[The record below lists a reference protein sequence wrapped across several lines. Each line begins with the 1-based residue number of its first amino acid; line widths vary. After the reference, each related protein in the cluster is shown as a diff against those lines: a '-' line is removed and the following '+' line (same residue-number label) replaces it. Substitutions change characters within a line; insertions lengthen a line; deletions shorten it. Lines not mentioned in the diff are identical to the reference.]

1 MSTKEITVK
10 VTGYDSRTYPSDTSV
25 SSILQDIDSSLAD
38 NAVAAM
44 VNGQLWDWNRSVESD
59 AELSPVYAD
68 SEEGHSV
75 LLHSAAHLMAQSVK
89 EYFPDAQ
96 MTIGPTIENRF
107 YYDFDVETPFSDKDL
122 EKIENG
128 MREHSV
134 ANYSVNREEIGVK
147 EAKKLFKGK
156 KETYKIEMIDEFD
169 DDEAISTYTQ
179 GDFVDLCRGPHL
191 ASTGMIKHFK
201 LLNTAGAYW
210 RGDEKNKMLQR
221 IYGTAFYNKKE
232 LDAYVKQIEEAKE
245 RDHRKLGKELELF
258 FFDQLS
264 PGSPFFMPKG
274 AILYQELENFIRE
287 LYKDFG
293 YDEVITPQVYDIEL
307 WKQSGHWDLFRE
319 YLYHM
324 KIGEREFSLKPM
336 NCPGHTVIYKSDLHS
351 YRDLPLR
358 IADFGRL
365 HRFERAGVISGLT
378 RVRSFSQDDAHIFCT
393 LDQIGDEISDL
404 IRMVNIVFETFGFES
419 VKVELSTRPEKALG
433 AKKLW
438 EKSEAMLEA
447 SLIEHKMDFN
457 LVEGEGAFY
466 GPKIDFQARDALGRY
481 HQLSTIQLDFNL
493 PERFELEYVAEDGS
507 YERPVMIHRAILGSI
522 ERFLGVYLE
531 HCGGNFPLWLAPTQ
545 VAILTISDKF
555 GDYGRDL
562 LNQLKSA
569 GIRAELDDRA
579 DKVGAKIRNAE
590 MNKVNVMLIV
600 GAREAEA
607 GEVSVRRRFEGDLGQ
622 MKVDQLIEQLDN
634 EINNKRRK
642 EQSQK

>member
-75 LLHSAAHLMAQSVK
+75 LLHSAAHLMAQSVNK
-89 EYFPDAQ
+89 YFPDAQ

-128 MREHSV
+128 MREHSA

-232 LDAYVKQIEEAKE
+232 MDAYVKQIEEAKE

>member
-75 LLHSAAHLMAQSVK
+75 LLHSAAHLMAQSVNK
-89 EYFPDAQ
+89 YFPDAQ

-107 YYDFDVETPFSDKDL
+107 YYDFDVETPFSDEDL

-128 MREHSV
+128 MREYS
-134 ANYSVNREEIGVK
+134 AENYSVNREEIGVK

-232 LDAYVKQIEEAKE
+232 MDAYVKQIEEAKE

>member
-38 NAVAAM
+38 NAVAAK

-107 YYDFDVETPFSDKDL
+107 YYDFDVETPFSDEDL

-128 MREHSV
+128 MREHSA
-134 ANYSVNREEIGVK
+134 ANYSVNRAEIGVK

-169 DDEAISTYTQ
+169 DDEVISTYTQ

-232 LDAYVKQIEEAKE
+232 LDTYVKQIEEAKE
-245 RDHRKLGKELELF
+245 RDHRKLGKELGLF

-393 LDQIGDEISDL
+393 LDQIGDEITDL

-447 SLIEHKMDFN
+447 SLIEHKMDFS

-493 PERFELEYVAEDGS
+493 PERFELEYVAKDGS

-555 GDYGRDL
+555 EDYGRDL

-622 MKVDQLIEQLDN
+622 MKVAQLIEQLDN
-634 EINNKRRK
+634 EINKKRRK

>member
-128 MREHSV
+128 MREHSA

-232 LDAYVKQIEEAKE
+232 MDAYVKQIEEAKE

-419 VKVELSTRPEKALG
+419 IKVELSTRPEKALG

-438 EKSEAMLEA
+438 EKSEAILET
-447 SLIEHKMDFN
+447 SLNEHKMDFS

-562 LNQLKSA
+562 LTQLKSA

>member
-107 YYDFDVETPFSDKDL
+107 YYDFDVETPFSDEDL

-134 ANYSVNREEIGVK
+134 ANYSVNRAEIGVK

>member
-128 MREHSV
+128 MREHSA
-134 ANYSVNREEIGVK
+134 ANYSVNRAEIGVK

>member
-75 LLHSAAHLMAQSVK
+75 LLHSAAHLMAQSVNK
-89 EYFPDAQ
+89 YFPDAQ

-134 ANYSVNREEIGVK
+134 ANYSVNRAEIGVK

>member
-128 MREHSV
+128 MREHSA
-134 ANYSVNREEIGVK
+134 ANYSVNRAEIGVK

-393 LDQIGDEISDL
+393 LDQIGDEITHL

>member
-75 LLHSAAHLMAQSVK
+75 LLHSAAHLMAQSVNK
-89 EYFPDAQ
+89 YFPDAQ

>member
-128 MREHSV
+128 MREHSA

>member
-75 LLHSAAHLMAQSVK
+75 LLHSAAHLMAQSVNK
-89 EYFPDAQ
+89 YFPDAQ

-433 AKKLW
+433 AQKLW
-438 EKSEAMLEA
+438 EKSEAMLET
-447 SLIEHKMDFN
+447 SLNEHKMDFS

>member
-1 MSTKEITVK
+1 M
-10 VTGYDSRTYPSDTSV
+10 
-25 SSILQDIDSSLAD
+25 A
-38 NAVAAM
+38 
-44 VNGQLWDWNRSVESD
+44 
-59 AELSPVYAD
+59 
-68 SEEGHSV
+68 HSV
-75 LLHSAAHLMAQSVK
+75 NK
-89 EYFPDAQ
+89 YFPDAQ

-107 YYDFDVETPFSDKDL
+107 YYDFDVGTPFSDEDL

-128 MREHSV
+128 MREYS
-134 ANYSVNREEIGVK
+134 AENYSVNREEIGVK

-447 SLIEHKMDFN
+447 SLIEHKMDFS

>member
-128 MREHSV
+128 MREHSA
-134 ANYSVNREEIGVK
+134 ANYSVNRAEIGVK

-419 VKVELSTRPEKALG
+419 IKVELSTRPEKALG
-433 AKKLW
+433 AQKLW
-438 EKSEAMLEA
+438 EKSEAMLET
-447 SLIEHKMDFN
+447 SLNEHKMDFS

>member
-1 MSTKEITVK
+1 MNTKEITVK

-25 SSILQDIDSSLAD
+25 SSILQDIDSSLVN
-38 NAVAAM
+38 NAVAAK

-59 AELSPVYAD
+59 AELLPVYAD
-68 SEEGHSV
+68 SKEGHSL

-89 EYFPDAQ
+89 DYFPDAQ
-96 MTIGPTIENRF
+96 MTIGPAIENRF
-107 YYDFDVETPFSDKDL
+107 YYDFDVETPFSDEDL

-134 ANYSVNREEIGVK
+134 ANYSVGRKEVGVK
-147 EAKKLFKGK
+147 EAKKFFKAK
-156 KETYKIEMIDEFD
+156 KESYKIEMIDEFD
-169 DDEAISTYTQ
+169 DDEVISTYTQ

-191 ASTGMIKHFK
+191 ATTGMIKHFK

-232 LDAYVKQIEEAKE
+232 LDTYLKQVEEAKE

-274 AILYQELENFIRE
+274 AVLYQELENFIRE

-404 IRMVNIVFETFGFES
+404 IRMVNIVFETFGLES

-433 AKKLW
+433 AQKLW
-438 EKSEAMLEA
+438 EKSEAMLET
-447 SLIEHKMDFN
+447 SLIEHKMDFS

-466 GPKIDFQARDALGRY
+466 GPKIDFHARDALGRY

-493 PERFELEYVAEDGS
+493 PERFELEYVAENGS

-555 GDYGRDL
+555 EDYGRDL

-590 MNKVNVMLIV
+590 MKKINVMLIV

-622 MKVDQLIEQLDN
+622 IKVAQLIEQLDN

>member
-75 LLHSAAHLMAQSVK
+75 LLHSAAHLMAQSVNK
-89 EYFPDAQ
+89 YFPDAQ

-128 MREHSV
+128 MREHSA

-433 AKKLW
+433 AQKLW

>member
-75 LLHSAAHLMAQSVK
+75 LLHSAAHLMAQSVNK
-89 EYFPDAQ
+89 YFPDAQ

-134 ANYSVNREEIGVK
+134 ANYSVNRAEIGVK

-447 SLIEHKMDFN
+447 SLIEHKMDFS

>member
-128 MREHSV
+128 MREHSA
-134 ANYSVNREEIGVK
+134 ANYSVNRAEIGVK

-447 SLIEHKMDFN
+447 SLIEHKMDFS

>member
-1 MSTKEITVK
+1 MNTKEITVK

-25 SSILQDIDSSLAD
+25 SSILQDIDSSLVN
-38 NAVAAM
+38 NAVAAK

-59 AELSPVYAD
+59 AELLPVYAD
-68 SEEGHSV
+68 SKEGHSL

-89 EYFPDAQ
+89 DYFPDAK
-96 MTIGPTIENRF
+96 MTIGPAIENRF
-107 YYDFDVETPFSDKDL
+107 YYDFDVETPFSDEDL

-128 MREHSV
+128 MREISV
-134 ANYSVNREEIGVK
+134 ANYSVGRKEVGVK
-147 EAKKLFKGK
+147 EAKKFFKAK
-156 KETYKIEMIDEFD
+156 KESYKIEMIDEFD
-169 DDEAISTYTQ
+169 DDEVISTYTQ

-191 ASTGMIKHFK
+191 ATTGMIKHFK

-232 LDAYVKQIEEAKE
+232 LDTYLKQVEEAKE
-245 RDHRKLGKELELF
+245 RNHRKLGKELELF

-274 AILYQELENFIRE
+274 AVLYKELENFIRE

-419 VKVELSTRPEKALG
+419 IKVELSTRPEKALG
-433 AKKLW
+433 AQNFW
-438 EKSEAMLEA
+438 EKSEAMLET
-447 SLIEHKMDFN
+447 SLIEHKMDFS

-493 PERFELEYVAEDGS
+493 PERFELEYVAKDGS
-507 YERPVMIHRAILGSI
+507 YKRPVMIHRAILGSI

-555 GDYGRDL
+555 EDYGRDL

-622 MKVDQLIEQLDN
+622 MKVAQLIEQLDN
-634 EINNKRRK
+634 EINKKRRK

>member
-419 VKVELSTRPEKALG
+419 IKVELSTRPEKALG

>member
-134 ANYSVNREEIGVK
+134 ANYSVNRAEIGVK

>member
-107 YYDFDVETPFSDKDL
+107 YYDFDVETPFSDEDL

-134 ANYSVNREEIGVK
+134 ANYSVNRAEIGVK

-232 LDAYVKQIEEAKE
+232 MDAYVKQIEEAKE

>member
-75 LLHSAAHLMAQSVK
+75 LLHSAAHLMAQSVNK
-89 EYFPDAQ
+89 YFPDAQ

-128 MREHSV
+128 MREHSA
-134 ANYSVNREEIGVK
+134 ANYSVNRAEIGVK

-447 SLIEHKMDFN
+447 SLIEHKMDFS

>member
-1 MSTKEITVK
+1 MNTKEITVK

-25 SSILQDIDSSLAD
+25 SSILQDIDSSLVN
-38 NAVAAM
+38 NAVAAK

-59 AELSPVYAD
+59 AELLPVYAD
-68 SEEGHSV
+68 SKEGHSL

-89 EYFPDAQ
+89 DYFPDAQ
-96 MTIGPTIENRF
+96 MTIGPAIENRF
-107 YYDFDVETPFSDKDL
+107 YYDFDVETPFSDEDL

-134 ANYSVNREEIGVK
+134 ANYSVGRKEVGVK
-147 EAKKLFKGK
+147 EAKKFFKAK
-156 KETYKIEMIDEFD
+156 KESYKIEMIDEFD
-169 DDEAISTYTQ
+169 DDEVISTYTQ

-191 ASTGMIKHFK
+191 ATTGMIKHFK

-232 LDAYVKQIEEAKE
+232 LDTYLKQVEEAKE

-274 AILYQELENFIRE
+274 AVLYKELENFIRE

-393 LDQIGDEISDL
+393 LDQIEDEISDL
-404 IRMVNIVFETFGFES
+404 IRMVDIVFEAFGFES

-433 AKKLW
+433 DQNLW
-438 EKSEAMLEA
+438 EKSEAMLEG
-447 SLIEHKMDFN
+447 SLIEHKMDFS

-493 PERFELEYVAEDGS
+493 PERFELEYVTEDGS

-545 VAILTISDKF
+545 VVILTISDKF
-555 GDYGRDL
+555 EDYGRDL

-590 MNKVNVMLIV
+590 MKKINVMLIV

-622 MKVDQLIEQLDN
+622 IKVAQLIEQLDN

>member
-134 ANYSVNREEIGVK
+134 ANYSVNRAEIGVK

-447 SLIEHKMDFN
+447 SLIEHKMDFS

>member
-75 LLHSAAHLMAQSVK
+75 LLHSAAHLMAQSVNK
-89 EYFPDAQ
+89 YFPDAQ

-128 MREHSV
+128 MREHSA

-447 SLIEHKMDFN
+447 SLIEHKMDFS

>member
-75 LLHSAAHLMAQSVK
+75 LLHSAAHLMAQSVNK
-89 EYFPDAQ
+89 YFPDAQ

-128 MREHSV
+128 MREHSA

-419 VKVELSTRPEKALG
+419 IKVELSTRPEKALG

>member
-75 LLHSAAHLMAQSVK
+75 LLHSAAHLMAQSVNK
-89 EYFPDAQ
+89 YFPDAQ

-128 MREHSV
+128 MREHSA
-134 ANYSVNREEIGVK
+134 ANYSVNRAEIGVK

>member
-1 MSTKEITVK
+1 
-10 VTGYDSRTYPSDTSV
+10 
-25 SSILQDIDSSLAD
+25 
-38 NAVAAM
+38 
-44 VNGQLWDWNRSVESD
+44 
-59 AELSPVYAD
+59 
-68 SEEGHSV
+68 
-75 LLHSAAHLMAQSVK
+75 
-89 EYFPDAQ
+89 
-96 MTIGPTIENRF
+96 
-107 YYDFDVETPFSDKDL
+107 
-122 EKIENG
+122 
-128 MREHSV
+128 
-134 ANYSVNREEIGVK
+134 
-147 EAKKLFKGK
+147 
-156 KETYKIEMIDEFD
+156 MIDEFD
-169 DDEAISTYTQ
+169 NDEVISTYTQ

-191 ASTGMIKHFK
+191 ATTGMIKHFK

-232 LDAYVKQIEEAKE
+232 LDTYLKQVEEAKE

-433 AKKLW
+433 AQKLW
-438 EKSEAMLEA
+438 EKSEAMLET
-447 SLIEHKMDFN
+447 SLIEHKMDFS

-493 PERFELEYVAEDGS
+493 PERFELEYVAKDGS

-531 HCGGNFPLWLAPTQ
+531 HCGGNFPLWLAPIQ
-545 VAILTISDKF
+545 VTILTISDKF
-555 GDYGRDL
+555 ENYGRDL

-590 MNKVNVMLIV
+590 MKKVNVMLIV

-622 MKVDQLIEQLDN
+622 MKVAQLIEQLDN
-634 EINNKRRK
+634 EINKKRRK

>member
-128 MREHSV
+128 MREHSA

-232 LDAYVKQIEEAKE
+232 MDAYVKQIEEAKE

>member
-89 EYFPDAQ
+89 KYFPDAQ

-107 YYDFDVETPFSDKDL
+107 YYDFDVGTPFSDEDL

>member
-128 MREHSV
+128 MREHSA

-447 SLIEHKMDFN
+447 SLIEHKMDFS

>member
-25 SSILQDIDSSLAD
+25 SSILQDLDSSLVN
-38 NAVAAM
+38 NAVAAK
-44 VNGQLWDWNRSVESD
+44 VNGQLWDWNRSVESE
-59 AELSPVYAD
+59 AELLPVYAD
-68 SEEGHSV
+68 SKEGHSL

-89 EYFPDAQ
+89 DYFPDAQ
-96 MTIGPTIENRF
+96 MTIGPAIENRF
-107 YYDFDVETPFSDKDL
+107 YYDFDVETPFSDEDL

-134 ANYSVNREEIGVK
+134 ANYSVGRKEVGVK
-147 EAKKLFKGK
+147 EAKKFFKAK
-156 KETYKIEMIDEFD
+156 KESYKIEMIDEFD
-169 DDEAISTYTQ
+169 DDEVISTYTQ

-191 ASTGMIKHFK
+191 ATTGMIKHFK

-245 RDHRKLGKELELF
+245 RNHRKLGKEQELF

-393 LDQIGDEISDL
+393 LDQIEDEISDL
-404 IRMVNIVFETFGFES
+404 IRMVDIVFEAFGFES

-433 AKKLW
+433 DQNLW
-438 EKSEAMLEA
+438 EKSEAMLEG
-447 SLIEHKMDFN
+447 SLIEHKMDFS

-493 PERFELEYVAEDGS
+493 PERFELEYVTEDGS

-545 VAILTISDKF
+545 VVILTISDKF
-555 GDYGRDL
+555 EDYGRDL

-590 MNKVNVMLIV
+590 MKKINVMLIV

-622 MKVDQLIEQLDN
+622 IKVAQLIEQLDN